1 MPETTTTCKSV
12 LKRLKAIGNPMD
24 AAGMARFGIETRNAL
39 GISVI
44 HLRKLACEIGC
55 NHELALE
62 LWKSGAHEARI
73 LAALVDDPKQV
84 TEDQM
89 ERWVKGFDS
98 WDVCD
103 QCCGAL
109 FDKTP
114 HAYRKALEWSR
125 REEEFVKR
133 AAFSLMANLAA
144 HDKEADDQKFLRF
157 LPAIRRESN
166 DPRNFVKK
174 AVNWALRQTGKRT
187 MNLNRAAID
196 AAYEI
201 RLDDSPSA
209 RWIAADALRELTS
222 DAVQRRLIRK

>member
-12 LKRLKAIGNPMD
+12 LKRLKAIGNPVD

-103 QCCGAL
+103 QCCGL
-109 FDKTP
+109 
-114 HAYRKALEWSR
+114 
-125 REEEFVKR
+125 
-133 AAFSLMANLAA
+133 
-144 HDKEADDQKFLRF
+144 
-157 LPAIRRESN
+157 
-166 DPRNFVKK
+166 
-174 AVNWALRQTGKRT
+174 
-187 MNLNRAAID
+187 
-196 AAYEI
+196 
-201 RLDDSPSA
+201 
-209 RWIAADALRELTS
+209 
-222 DAVQRRLIRK
+222 